1 MRASLKTKPTVRAS
15 VAPAAAAAAA
25 VLCMPLVLA
34 SAPAAAQAWPAKPI
48 RFIITLAPGSAVD
61 IVARLTG
68 EPISKALGQPVIIE
82 SRVGGGGVVAAE
94 FVMRAPADGYT
105 ILVGSIAS
113 HGVNPSLVP
122 KIPYDAL
129 KDFAP
134 VVSLAS
140 SPNVLIASNS
150 LPVKSVKDLI
160 ALAKQRPGELTFA
173 SGGTGTSHHMG
184 GELFGLLSG
193 TKMSHIPF
201 KGSPQAVGAVV
212 SGEVALMFPNIP
224 NAMGLAKAGKLRI
237 LGVTTPKRLSFWP
250 ELPTI
255 AESGL
260 PGFEVIAWFG
270 LFAPAGTPA
279 AVIDRLNAEA
289 NKALAMPSVREN
301 LMTQGFELMG
311 GTVAEFAAFV
321 RNEIDKW
328 AKVVKAT
335 GAKAD

>member
-1 MRASLKTKPTVRAS
+1 MS
-15 VAPAAAAAAA
+15 VFLSSHRPAAAAAPLAA
-25 VLCMPLVLA
+25 ALAIPLLLA
-34 SAPAAAQAWPAKPI
+34 AAPSGAQAWPAKPI
-48 RFIITLAPGSAVD
+48 RFIVTLAPGSAVD

-68 EPISKALGQPVIIE
+68 EPVSRALGQPVIVE

-105 ILVGSIAS
+105 MLVGSIAS
-113 HGVNPSLVP
+113 HGINPSLVP
-122 KIPYDAL
+122 RIPYDAM

-140 SPNVLIASNS
+140 SPNVLIASTS
-150 LPVKSVKDLI
+150 LPVTSVKELI
-160 ALAKQRPGELTFA
+160 ALARKRPGELTYA
-173 SGGTGTSHHMG
+173 SGGNGTSHHMG

-193 TKMSHIPF
+193 TKMTHVPY

-237 LGVTTPKRLSFWP
+237 LGVTTPRRLSFWP

-260 PGFEVIAWFG
+260 PGYEVIAWFG

-279 AVIDRLNAEA
+279 AVVDRMNAEA
-289 NKALAMPSVREN
+289 NRALGTPSVRES
-301 LMTQGFELMG
+301 LVAQGFEIMG
-311 GTVAEFAAFV
+311 GTVAEFTAFV

-335 GAKAD
+335 GAKAE

>member
-1 MRASLKTKPTVRAS
+1 MHRSSLKPSAAPVLPTVF
-15 VAPAAAAAAA
+15 AAA
-25 VLCMPLVLA
+25 LSA
-34 SAPAAAQAWPAKPI
+34 SALFAATPVSAQSWPAKPI
-48 RFIITLAPGSAVD
+48 RFIVTLAPGSAVD

-68 EPISKALGQPVIIE
+68 EPISKALGQPVVVE

-94 FVMRAPADGYT
+94 FVMRAAPDGYT
-105 ILVGSIAS
+105 LLVGSIAS

-122 KIPYDAL
+122 KIPYDAI

-150 LPVKSVKDLI
+150 LPVTTVKELI
-160 ALAKQRPGELTFA
+160 ALARKRPGELTFA
-173 SGGTGTSHHMG
+173 SGGNGTSHHMG

-193 TKMSHIPF
+193 TKMSHVPF

-260 PGFEVIAWFG
+260 PGYEVIAWFG
-270 LFAPAGTPA
+270 LFAPAGTPT
-279 AVIDRLNAEA
+279 AVIDRMNTEA
-289 NKALAMPSVREN
+289 NRVLAQPAVREG

-321 RNEIDKW
+321 RSEIDKW

-335 GAKAD
+335 GAKAE

>member
-1 MRASLKTKPTVRAS
+1 MGDTMHRPYYKPAATPI
-15 VAPAAAAAAA
+15 APAVLAAA
-25 VLCMPLVLA
+25 LCVPALFVA
-34 SAPAAAQAWPAKPI
+34 APAAAQAWPAKPI
-48 RFIITLAPGSAVD
+48 RFIVTLAPGSAVD

-68 EPISKALGQPVIIE
+68 EPISRALGQPVIVE

-105 ILVGSIAS
+105 MLVGSIAS

-150 LPVKSVKDLI
+150 LPVTSVKELI
-160 ALAKQRPGELTFA
+160 ALARKRPGELTYA
-173 SGGTGTSHHMG
+173 SGGNGTSHHMG

-193 TKMSHIPF
+193 TKMSHVPY

-260 PGFEVIAWFG
+260 PGYEVIAWFG
-270 LFAPAGTPA
+270 LFAPAGTPST
-279 AVIDRLNAEA
+279 VIDRMTAEA
-289 NKALAMPSVREN
+289 NKALAMPAVREN
-301 LMTQGFELMG
+301 LVAQGFELMG
-311 GTVAEFAAFV
+311 GSVAEFAAFV
-321 RNEIDKW
+321 RSEIDKW

>member
-1 MRASLKTKPTVRAS
+1 MHASLNPKVPFRPAATVRTAAAS
-15 VAPAAAAAAA
+15 VA
-25 VLCMPLVLA
+25 LCAPLVLA
-34 SAPAAAQAWPAKPI
+34 CAPAAAQAWPAKPI
-48 RFIITLAPGSAVD
+48 RFIVTLAPGSAVD

-68 EPISKALGQPVIIE
+68 EPISKALGQPVVVE

-105 ILVGSIAS
+105 MLVGSIAS

-160 ALAKQRPGELTFA
+160 ALAKQRPGELTYA
-173 SGGTGTSHHMG
+173 SGGNGTSHHMG

-193 TKMSHIPF
+193 TKMSHVPF

-255 AESGL
+255 AESGI
-260 PGFEVIAWFG
+260 PGYEFTAWYGMFM
-270 LFAPAGTPA
+270 PAGTPA
-279 AVIDRLNAEA
+279 AIVGQMQSAVRSVVERDDIRRLYAAEGNEGVGSTPEQFA
-289 NKALAMPSVREN
+289 VVVRDDI
-301 LMTQGFELMG
+301 
-311 GTVAEFAAFV
+311 ARYARIV
-321 RNEIDKW
+321 RDAGIRPD
-328 AKVVKAT
+328 
-335 GAKAD
+335 

>member
-1 MRASLKTKPTVRAS
+1 MRASSITKVPARAKA
-15 VAPAAAAAAA
+15 APATAAA
-25 VLCMPLVLA
+25 VALLAPLVLA
-34 SAPAAAQAWPAKPI
+34 SAPAVAQAWPAKPI
-48 RFIITLAPGSAVD
+48 RFIVTLAPGSAVD

-68 EPISKALGQPVIIE
+68 EPISKALGQPVIVE

-105 ILVGSIAS
+105 MLVGSIAS

-173 SGGTGTSHHMG
+173 SGGNGTSHHMG

-193 TKMSHIPF
+193 TKMSHVPF

-260 PGFEVIAWFG
+260 PGYEVIAWFG

-289 NKALAMPSVREN
+289 NKALAMPAVREN
-301 LMTQGFELMG
+301 LMAQGFELMG

-321 RNEIDKW
+321 RAEIEKW

-335 GAKAD
+335 GARAE

>member
-1 MRASLKTKPTVRAS
+1 MSSFFPPRATGALLAATVASLPFAAGVQAQPYPTRAINMS
-15 VAPAAAAAAA
+15 VP
-25 VLCMPLVLA
+25 V
-34 SAPAAAQAWPAKPI
+34 QA
-48 RFIITLAPGSAVD
+48 GSGAD
-61 IVARLTG
+61 AILRIVAQRMSDNMKQ
-68 EPISKALGQPVIIE
+68 PIVLENVPGAAGVIGAE
-82 SRVGGGGVVAAE
+82 RAA
-94 FVMRAPADGYT
+94 RAPADGYT
-105 ILVGSIAS
+105 IFGANDGTLNMTP
-113 HGVNPSLVP
+113 HLRKKVN
-122 KIPYDAL
+122 YDTL
-129 KDFAP
+129 ESFEP
-134 VVSLAS
+134 VSLLA
-140 SPNVLIASNS
+140 NITWVLIANPS

-173 SGGTGTSHHMG
+173 SGGNGTSHHMG

-193 TKMSHIPF
+193 TKMSHVPF

-260 PGFEVIAWFG
+260 PGYEVIAWFG
-270 LFAPAGTPA
+270 LFAPAGTPS
-279 AVIDRLNAEA
+279 AVIDRVNAEA
-289 NKALAMPSVREN
+289 NKALASASVREN
-301 LMTQGFELMG
+301 LMAQGFELMG

-321 RNEIDKW
+321 RSEIEKW

>member
-1 MRASLKTKPTVRAS
+1 MTRLKDLNAIACFAFPARAVAAS
-15 VAPAAAAAAA
+15 
-25 VLCMPLVLA
+25 CMPLLLLA
-34 SAPAAAQAWPAKPI
+34 AAPAGAQSWPSKPI
-48 RFIITLAPGSAVD
+48 RFIVTLAPGSAVD
-61 IVARLTG
+61 IVARVTG
-68 EPISKALGQPVIIE
+68 EPMSRALGQPVVVE
-82 SRVGGGGVVAAE
+82 SRPGAGGVVAAE
-94 FVMRAPADGYT
+94 FVMRSPADGYT
-105 ILVGSIAS
+105 MLVGSIAS
-113 HGVNPSLVP
+113 HGINPSLVS

-150 LPVKSVKDLI
+150 LPVKSVKELI
-160 ALAKQRPGELTFA
+160 ALAKKRPGELTFA

-193 TKMSHIPF
+193 TKMSHVPF

-279 AVIDRLNAEA
+279 AMIDRLNAEA

-311 GTVAEFAAFV
+311 GTVAEFGAFV
-321 RNEIDKW
+321 RSEIDKW

-335 GAKAD
+335 GAKAN

>member
-1 MRASLKTKPTVRAS
+1 MHRSSFDFPAAPLPAVLAAALSATALFAA
-15 VAPAAAAAAA
+15 APA
-25 VLCMPLVLA
+25 L
-34 SAPAAAQAWPAKPI
+34 AQAWPAKPI
-48 RFIITLAPGSAVD
+48 RFIVTLAPGSASD
-61 IVARLTG
+61 IVARLSG
-68 EPISKALGQPVIIE
+68 EPISKALGQPVVVE
-82 SRVGGGGVVAAE
+82 NRVGGGGVVAAE
-94 FVMRAPADGYT
+94 FVMRAPPDGYT
-105 ILVGSIAS
+105 MLVGSIAS
-113 HGVNPSLVP
+113 HGINPALMT

-140 SPNVLIASNS
+140 SPNVLIASTS

-160 ALAKQRPGELTFA
+160 ALARKRPGELTYA
-173 SGGTGTSHHMG
+173 SGGNGTSHHMG
-184 GELFGLLSG
+184 GELFGMMSG

-224 NAMGLAKAGKLRI
+224 NAMGLAKAGKVRI

-260 PGFEVIAWFG
+260 PGYEVIAWFG
-270 LFAPAGTPA
+270 LFSPAGTPS
-279 AVIDRLNAEA
+279 AVIDRMNAEA
-289 NKALAMPSVREN
+289 NKALAIPAVRES

-321 RNEIDKW
+321 RSEIDKW

-335 GAKAD
+335 GAKAE

>member
-1 MRASLKTKPTVRAS
+1 MHRPHSKSAAAPFRPALLAASLFIA
-15 VAPAAAAAAA
+15 APA
-25 VLCMPLVLA
+25 C
-34 SAPAAAQAWPAKPI
+34 AQAWPAKPI
-48 RFIITLAPGSAVD
+48 RFIVTLAPGSAVD

-68 EPISKALGQPVIIE
+68 EPMSKALGQPVIVE
-82 SRVGGGGVVAAE
+82 SRVGAGGVVAAE

-105 ILVGSIAS
+105 MLVGSIAS

-122 KIPYDAL
+122 KISYDAL

-150 LPVKSVKDLI
+150 LPV
-160 ALAKQRPGELTFA
+160 
-173 SGGTGTSHHMG
+173 
-184 GELFGLLSG
+184 
-193 TKMSHIPF
+193 
-201 KGSPQAVGAVV
+201 
-212 SGEVALMFPNIP
+212 IP

-260 PGFEVIAWFG
+260 PGYEVIAWFG
-270 LFAPAGTPA
+270 LFAPAGTPSS
-279 AVIDRLNAEA
+279 VIDRVNAEA
-289 NKALAMPSVREN
+289 NKALASASVRDN
-301 LMTQGFELMG
+301 LVAQGFELMG
-311 GTVAEFAAFV
+311 GTVAEFTAFV
-321 RNEIDKW
+321 RSEIDKW

>member
-1 MRASLKTKPTVRAS
+1 MHRWPLKS
-15 VAPAAAAAAA
+15 PAAPLPAMLAATLSAAA
-25 VLCMPLVLA
+25 LSA
-34 SAPAAAQAWPAKPI
+34 SAPALAQAWPAKPI
-48 RFIITLAPGSAVD
+48 RFIVTLAPGSAVD

-68 EPISKALGQPVIIE
+68 EPISKALGQPVIVE

-105 ILVGSIAS
+105 MLVGSIAS
-113 HGVNPSLVP
+113 HGINPSLVP

-150 LPVKSVKDLI
+150 LPVTSVKELI
-160 ALAKQRPGELTFA
+160 ALARKRPGELTYA
-173 SGGTGTSHHMG
+173 SGGNGTSHHMG

-193 TKMSHIPF
+193 TKMSHVPF

-260 PGFEVIAWFG
+260 PGYEVIAWFG

-279 AVIDRLNAEA
+279 PVIDRMNAEA
-289 NKALAMPSVREN
+289 NKALAIPAVREN

-321 RNEIDKW
+321 RSEIEKW
-328 AKVVKAT
+328 ARVVKAT
-335 GAKAD
+335 GAKAE

>member
-1 MRASLKTKPTVRAS
+1 
-15 VAPAAAAAAA
+15 
-25 VLCMPLVLA
+25 
-34 SAPAAAQAWPAKPI
+34 
-48 RFIITLAPGSAVD
+48 
-61 IVARLTG
+61 
-68 EPISKALGQPVIIE
+68 
-82 SRVGGGGVVAAE
+82 
-94 FVMRAPADGYT
+94 MRAPADGYT
-105 ILVGSIAS
+105 MLVGSIAS
-113 HGVNPSLVP
+113 HGINPSLVP
-122 KIPYDAL
+122 KISYDAI

-134 VVSLAS
+134 VASLAS

-150 LPVKSVKDLI
+150 LPVTSVKELI
-160 ALAKQRPGELTFA
+160 ALARKRPGELTYA
-173 SGGTGTSHHMG
+173 SGGNGTSHHMG

-193 TKMSHIPF
+193 TKMSHVPY

-260 PGFEVIAWFG
+260 PGYEVIAWFG

-279 AVIDRLNAEA
+279 PVIDRMNAEA
-289 NKALAMPSVREN
+289 NKALAIPAVREN

-311 GTVAEFAAFV
+311 GSVAEFTAFV
-321 RNEIDKW
+321 RNEIEKW

-335 GAKAD
+335 GAKAE

>member
-1 MRASLKTKPTVRAS
+1 MHRWPLKS
-15 VAPAAAAAAA
+15 PAAPLPAMLAAALSAA
-25 VLCMPLVLA
+25 ALSA
-34 SAPAAAQAWPAKPI
+34 SAPALAQAWPAKPI
-48 RFIITLAPGSAVD
+48 RFIVTLAPGSAVD

-68 EPISKALGQPVIIE
+68 EPISKALGQPVIVE

-105 ILVGSIAS
+105 MLVGSIAS
-113 HGVNPSLVP
+113 HGINPSLVP

-150 LPVKSVKDLI
+150 LPVTSVKELI
-160 ALAKQRPGELTFA
+160 ALARKRPGELTYA
-173 SGGTGTSHHMG
+173 SGGNGTSHHMG

-193 TKMSHIPF
+193 TKMSHVPF

-260 PGFEVIAWFG
+260 PGYEVIAWFG

-279 AVIDRLNAEA
+279 PVIDRMNAEA
-289 NKALAMPSVREN
+289 NKALAIPAVREN

-321 RNEIDKW
+321 RSEIEKW
-328 AKVVKAT
+328 ARVVKAT
-335 GAKAD
+335 GAKAE

>member
-1 MRASLKTKPTVRAS
+1 MGDTMPRSSFKSPAAPLPAVLAAALSATALFAA
-15 VAPAAAAAAA
+15 APA
-25 VLCMPLVLA
+25 L
-34 SAPAAAQAWPAKPI
+34 AQAWPAKPI
-48 RFIITLAPGSAVD
+48 RFIVTLAPGSASD
-61 IVARLTG
+61 IVARLSG
-68 EPISKALGQPVIIE
+68 EPISKALGQPVVVE
-82 SRVGGGGVVAAE
+82 NRVGGGGVVAAE
-94 FVMRAPADGYT
+94 FVMRAPPDGYT
-105 ILVGSIAS
+105 MLVGSIAS
-113 HGVNPSLVP
+113 HGINPALMT

-140 SPNVLIASNS
+140 SPNVLIASTS

-160 ALAKQRPGELTFA
+160 ALARKRPGELTYA
-173 SGGTGTSHHMG
+173 SGGNGTSHHMG
-184 GELFGLLSG
+184 GELFGMMSG

-224 NAMGLAKAGKLRI
+224 NAMGLAKAGKVRI

-260 PGFEVIAWFG
+260 PGYEVIAWFG
-270 LFAPAGTPA
+270 LFAPAGTPS
-279 AVIDRLNAEA
+279 AVIDRMNAEA
-289 NKALAMPSVREN
+289 NKALAIPAVRES

-321 RNEIDKW
+321 RSEIDKW

-335 GAKAD
+335 GAKAE

>member
-1 MRASLKTKPTVRAS
+1 VL
-15 VAPAAAAAAA
+15 AAALSATA
-25 VLCMPLVLA
+25 LSA
-34 SAPAAAQAWPAKPI
+34 SAPALAQAWPAKPI
-48 RFIITLAPGSAVD
+48 RFIVTLAPGSAVD

-68 EPISKALGQPVIIE
+68 EPISKALGQPVIVE

-105 ILVGSIAS
+105 MLVGSIAS
-113 HGVNPSLVP
+113 HGINPSLVP
-122 KIPYDAL
+122 KISYDAI

-134 VVSLAS
+134 VASLAS

-150 LPVKSVKDLI
+150 LPVTSVKELI
-160 ALAKQRPGELTFA
+160 ALARKRPGELTYA
-173 SGGTGTSHHMG
+173 SGGNGTSHHMG

-193 TKMSHIPF
+193 TKMSHVPY

-260 PGFEVIAWFG
+260 PGYEVIAWFG

-279 AVIDRLNAEA
+279 PVIDRMNAEA
-289 NKALAMPSVREN
+289 NKALAIPAVREN

-311 GTVAEFAAFV
+311 GSVAEFTAFV
-321 RNEIDKW
+321 RNEIEKW

-335 GAKAD
+335 GAKAE